1 MTTTSPEAV
10 AGTIQDDPEALAAQ
24 IEQQMSDTIELLG
37 RWRDSAGKKWGQVG
51 LGSRPA
57 IVVIDLARFWTQPEY
72 AAYCP
77 GAENTVAAVNDLL
90 GHARSAGV
98 PVVFTTQAYQ
108 STARGLVSATGMA
121 RKFPGSGDLALGSRG
136 TELDPALEVQEGEHL
151 IVKTQSSAFA
161 HTYLATVLHD
171 AGVDT
176 VILTGVVTSGCVRA
190 TAADSLANGF
200 RTIVVPEAVA
210 DHLPGAHQWTLFDIS
225 TKIGDVVPLAD
236 VNDYLDR
243 VGASTDS

>member
-1 MTTTSPEAV
+1 MTALTEKPAT
-10 AGTIQDDPEALAAQ
+10 QDLADAIAAQ
-24 IEQQMSDTIELLG
+24 VEAKMTEVIELLG
-37 RWRDSAGKKWGQVG
+37 QWRDATGRAWAEVG

-57 IVVIDLARFWTQPEY
+57 IVVIDLARFWTEPGY

-77 GAENTVAAVNDLL
+77 DSERALAATNLL
-90 GHARSAGV
+90 LEHARAAGV

-108 STARGLVSATGMA
+108 SAAGGLVSATGMA
-121 RKFPGSGDLALGSRG
+121 RKFPGSGNLAVGSDA
-136 TELDPALEVQEGEHL
+136 TELHPSLQVLDGEHV
-151 IVKTQSSAFA
+151 ITKTQSSAFQ
-161 HTYLATVLHD
+161 HTYLATVLHN

-190 TAADSLANGF
+190 TAADSLAQGF

-225 TKIGDVVPLAD
+225 TKIGDVVPLAQ
-236 VNDYLDR
+236 VTDYLDS
-243 VGASTDS
+243 VAAAV